1 MSLGMLIKFHREKK
15 ELTQE
20 ELGRGICSVT
30 HISKI
35 ERGITQYSSEIT
47 SMISEKLGIHLE
59 NEMESL
65 QKYERMLEQWH
76 DSMIMQQVSEMDR
89 LKTEI
94 EKHSLFLIHTIKN
107 KYTLLHARYL
117 LHQGDLARANKL
129 LDKMNNELKELN
141 TYECNLLYHL
151 LGMAKIL
158 SGNFKEALE
167 YLLKINERDYY
178 NQEFFHQIAI
188 SYLNL
193 QLKVKAYYYS
203 ELALEHFRKTSNY
216 KKVIDAETIKLISE
230 GRNELWDFEELVA
243 RYHRLIA
250 QCDMINEKTKKAA
263 LLSNLAYEYAF
274 RGENKKAA
282 DFYKRTLELLEA
294 TPRSPVYLNN
304 LIGYIYC
311 SLQNDIADTDLAG
324 LIEKGKQLSKMIE
337 DHSSFMFFQM
347 LNLLEKKEM
356 GAYHEFIEKNI
367 IPMLEKSG
375 KIHQLRTYE
384 KTMYEHYI
392 EVGNHLKALEYANRL
407 IKND

>member
-47 SMISEKLGIHLE
+47 SMISDKLGIHLE

-65 QKYERMLEQWH
+65 QEFERMLDQWH
-76 DSMIMQQVSEMDR
+76 DSMIMQQNSEMDR

-94 EKHSLFLIHTIKN
+94 EKHSLFLIHSIKN

-129 LDKMNNELKELN
+129 LAKMNMERKELN
-141 TYECNLLYHL
+141 TYECNLLHHL

-158 SGNFKEALE
+158 NGNFKEALE
-167 YLLKINERDYY
+167 YLLKINERDYH
-178 NQEFFHQIAI
+178 NQEFYHQIAI

-274 RGENKKAA
+274 RGENTKAA

-311 SLQNDIADTDLAG
+311 SLQNDIHETDLAE
-324 LIEKGKQLSKMIE
+324 LIEKGKHLSKMIE
-337 DHSSFMFFQM
+337 DQSSFMFFQM

-356 GAYHEFIEKNI
+356 KAYHEFIEKNI

-384 KTMYEHYI
+384 KTMYEHYM
-392 EVGNHLKALEYANRL
+392 EVGNHVKALEYANRL
-407 IKND
+407 IKD